1 MFVVYLIAGIVTLL
15 YQVQKNLEITC
26 VATLLML
33 ILKKYVYIYKY
44 YIITIIYN
52 KSIIILVINM
62 IKTRKNF
69 LQVHSSYTL
78 CY

>member
-15 YQVQKNLEITC
+15 YQVQQNLEITC

-52 KSIIILVINM
+52 KSIYNISI
-62 IKTRKNF
+62 
-69 LQVHSSYTL
+69 
-78 CY
+78 